1 VVKLFPSNEGS
12 AVTANESSI
21 VESPAALD
29 SKFPPAQAH
38 RDARADE
45 GGEWLTCAVIF
56 GILGGCLALWFGD
69 LSLVTGS
76 LAALL
81 SGLAGVL
88 FSEV

>member
-1 VVKLFPSNEGS
+1 M
-12 AVTANESSI
+12 TANETSI
-21 VESPAALD
+21 PESTPTAD
-29 SKFPPAQAH
+29 SQSPPAPAH
-38 RDARADE
+38 RDAPADE

-56 GILGGCLALWFGD
+56 GILGGCLALWFGE

-81 SGLAGVL
+81 SGLAGML